1 MPWRAWL
8 EHQQGRNVRCSYIC
22 SPLHYDSGPP
32 SLVLFGPEGPIYHR
46 SLPYRKAIRVAYRLE
61 CRRRLDIVVT
71 IAQYLLPALLPR
83 KPTRRSP
90 ETTETGPGTHC
101 IRYSPPRLP
110 SQPCARVTSLSCG
123 TARSEAEKATA
134 LEAGSAA
141 YSAAAQAKV
150 PKPCA
155 SSTASVWR

>member
-1 MPWRAWL
+1 MKQTSRHGSLGIEHFAVESMARAPTRAQRQM
-8 EHQQGRNVRCSYIC
+8 HCYIC
-22 SPLHYDSGPP
+22 SPLHYDSEPP
-32 SLVLFGPEGPIYHR
+32 SLVLFGPDGPIYHR

-101 IRYSPPRLP
+101 IRYSPPGLP
-110 SQPCARVTSLSCG
+110 SKPCARVTSLSCG
-123 TARSEAEKATA
+123 TARSEAEKKEVRS
-134 LEAGSAA
+134 LS
-141 YSAAAQAKV
+141 
-150 PKPCA
+150 
-155 SSTASVWR
+155 